1 MHGWTD
7 PIDQDGTPWR
17 TEPSADRQPYPPS
30 GQWGGRS
37 GPADDAR
44 PHNGHL
50 PNGFPEYNPPGEG
63 YPEFHREPAGRS
75 TEPAWDRSA
84 ATSHAPDPYQ
94 TDPPHPADRYGA
106 DGYGANRYDADR
118 YRVDD
123 ADRYRVDGADRYG
136 DDPYRADGEHPLDP
150 YDDDAATGDGSG
162 RGPDSRP
169 APRPAGSRRVE
180 PDQTRSGRHRSP
192 GRWPLPI
199 GLAVLVGVLLL
210 GLGIGAALLPPSFAG
225 DGDDAR
231 PANAAGD
238 LPEPGAGE
246 AEYGLLGEE
255 SPPAAPSPDA
265 TPTPSPSAAAAPT
278 PSATPSKARRS
289 SPTPTRTRSRAAAPA
304 AAPTADTREGQVI
317 ELVNRERTAN
327 GCGTVQSNNQLAT
340 ASRLH
345 SEDQAETENMSHT
358 GSDGSSPWDRAERA
372 GYRRAIGENVAA
384 GYRTP
389 AAVMEGWMNSP
400 GHRANIL
407 NCDAKA
413 IGVGIAAA
421 ADGTLYWTQ
430 MFGSVA

>member
-1 MHGWTD
+1 VHGWTD

-17 TEPSADRQPYPPS
+17 AEPSADRQPYPPS
-30 GQWGGRS
+30 GHWGDRS

-50 PNGFPEYNPPGEG
+50 PDGFPADDHPGEG

-75 TEPAWDRSA
+75 TEPEWHRSA
-84 ATSHAPDPYQ
+84 ADPYDPDPY
-94 TDPPHPADRYGA
+94 DPDP
-106 DGYGANRYDADR
+106 
-118 YRVDD
+118 YR
-123 ADRYRVDGADRYG
+123 
-136 DDPYRADGEHPLDP
+136 DDPYRAGGEHPFDP
-150 YDDDAATGDGSG
+150 YDDDATAG
-162 RGPDSRP
+162 RRRGAGPDARP
-169 APRPAGSRRVE
+169 APHPVDSRRAE
-180 PDQTRSGRHRSP
+180 PDRTRSGRHRSP

-231 PANAAGD
+231 PTNAAGD
-238 LPEPGAGE
+238 LPEPGTGG

-265 TPTPSPSAAAAPT
+265 TPTPSPSATAAPT
-278 PSATPSKARRS
+278 PSVTPSKARRS

-327 GCGTVQSNNQLAT
+327 GCGTVQSNSQLAT

-372 GYRRAIGENVAA
+372 GYQRAIGENVAA

-413 IGVGIAAA
+413 IGVGVAAA